1 MSMTFKGKEFALT
14 KKDFRMQEFG
24 TQEQSQSKT
33 SQELKTH
40 SHCESTAPN
49 LKLQIWGVFYD
60 GKYL

>member
-1 MSMTFKGKEFALT
+1 
-14 KKDFRMQEFG
+14 MQELG

-49 LKLQIWGVFYD
+49 LKLKIWGVLYD